1 MIDFFQ
7 CKICHYD
14 MSYHVMS
21 CHSDM
26 IGGITVISLPGI
38 SRLLLPS
45 AALNL

>member
-14 MSYHVMS
+14 MS